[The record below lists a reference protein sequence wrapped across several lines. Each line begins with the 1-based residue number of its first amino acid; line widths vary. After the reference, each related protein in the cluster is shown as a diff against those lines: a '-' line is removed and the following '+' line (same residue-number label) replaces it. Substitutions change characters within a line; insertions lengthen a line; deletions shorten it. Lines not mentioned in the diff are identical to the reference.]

1 MNFLAILTALFSIAN
16 EDYKSAA
23 ISDYE
28 KIPQND
34 SKLFD
39 LKLTGLE
46 YELLGENY
54 MLDLGINRS
63 EVSSEGEQD
72 YFYRGRIAD
81 QGDLSTNYGYET
93 VDVSGF
99 KMLPGKIF
107 PEVQENLKALKK
119 LDFSSLL
126 ENGYSYVRVKELPEE
141 KNFTTFPVH
150 VVDENFEVPQDLEP
164 GLNPTFFL
172 KKEGYQGYAVINGF
186 VYKIGEPNP
195 EEHIENALIFH

>member
-28 KIPQND
+28 KILQND

-126 ENGYSYVRVKELPEE
+126 ENGYSYVRVKELPDE

-164 GLNPTFFL
+164 GVNPTFFL
-172 KKEGYQGYAVINGF
+172 KKEGHQGYAVVNGF